1 MSDLHYSLPHPFTFL
16 VVKCVILASPG
27 FVREQFLEYML
38 QTATK
43 QEKRVFLENKSKFVL
58 IHSSS
63 GHKHA
68 LKEVL
73 TDSAI
78 LNKLANTKAAAEV
91 NALNDFYQMLK
102 VDQSRAFYG

>member
-1 MSDLHYSLPHPFTFL
+1 M
-16 VVKCVILASPG
+16 
-27 FVREQFLEYML
+27 

-43 QEKRVFLENKSKFVL
+43 QEKRVFLDNKGKFMLV
-58 IHSSS
+58 HSSS

-78 LNKLANTKAAAEV
+78 MGKLVNTKAAAEI
-91 NALNDFYQMLK
+91 NALNAFYQMLK
-102 VDQSRAFYG
+102 VDQSRAFYGCVF